1 MDLMPLVVV
10 YATALLMLTVVLIC
24 WLREHKV
31 RNFFLVGV
39 IPVLLAIAGQA
50 LSFFLWSCQ
59 GAFGLIAHLLMALYV
74 LPIFMVL
81 AVIAMALFLR
91 RFTRKQQGLRRI
103 YFVYA
108 AIPVLYV
115 MLLPAGVVL
124 SMIIDYWFL

>member
-1 MDLMPLVVV
+1 MDLMPVAVV
-10 YATALLMLTVVLIC
+10 YAVALFILIVMLVC

-31 RNFFLVGV
+31 RNFFLIGV

-50 LSFFLWSCQ
+50 LSFFLWFNQ

-91 RFTRKQQGLRRI
+91 RFTRKQQGLKRI

-115 MLLPAGVVL
+115 MLLPAGLAL
-124 SMIIDYWFL
+124 SIIIEYWFK